1 MNETRKGFVLAVGA
15 AILWG
20 ISGTFGQF
28 LFEQRGVEAGWLV
41 TVRMLLSGTLLLS
54 LGAARKDASLM
65 KVWKNRKD
73 VTSLLIFSI
82 FGMLAVQYTYFT
94 AIRHS
99 NAATATVLQ
108 YAGPVLIAA
117 YMAIRKRRWPSLMEY
132 LAIAFAI
139 GGTYL
144 LVTHGNPDTL
154 SVTPAAIYWG
164 LLSAV
169 TLAFYSLQPAQLLKK
184 FPASTIVGWAL
195 LLGGIALSF
204 VHTPWQVSGTWD
216 VYALLALLFIVV
228 LGTLVPFY
236 AYLTAVRLIG
246 AEKSSLL
253 ASAEP
258 LSAALFSIW
267 WLKTPF
273 SAVDWLGSFL
283 ILSTLFLLAAPSWLA
298 ARRAA

>member
-1 MNETRKGFVLAVGA
+1 MLAVGA

-28 LFEQRGVEAGWLV
+28 LFEQRQVEAGWLV
-41 TVRMLLSGTLLLS
+41 TVRMLLSGSLLLS
-54 LGAARKDASLM
+54 AGAARREPSLRS
-65 KVWKNRKD
+65 VWGNRKD
-73 VTSLLIFSI
+73 VLSLLIFSL
-82 FGMLAVQYTYFT
+82 FGMMAVQYTYFT

-108 YAGPVLIAA
+108 YAGPVMIAA
-117 YMAIRKRRWPSLMEY
+117 YMALRNRRWPGVMEY
-132 LAIAFAI
+132 LAIAFAV
-139 GGTYL
+139 GGTFL
-144 LVTHGNPDTL
+144 LVTHGNPKTL
-154 SVTPAAIYWG
+154 SVTPEAIYWG

-169 TLAFYSLQPAQLLKK
+169 TLAFYSLQPAGLLKK
-184 FPASTIVGWAL
+184 YPASTIVGWAL
-195 LLGGIALSF
+195 LLGGLALSL
-204 VHTPWQVSGTWD
+204 VHAPWNISGSWD
-216 VYALLALLFIVV
+216 GYTVLALLFIVV

-273 SAVDWLGSFL
+273 SMVDWLGSLL
-283 ILSTLFLLAAPSWLA
+283 ILSTLFLLSAPSWLA
-298 ARRAA
+298 ARRVN